1 MQYGEKNWST
11 LFVNTCI
18 IYVCKKIYTF
28 LNFFFNPDPKSLF
41 SCFFLSDPCPAFS
54 LSVGFGSSF
63 FLECWIRIN
72 FFSTVYGCGRFYP
85 GVATLQPQHCTLGF
99 SLGGAFFS
107 VFLAFLRCLSSAL
120 AQPSRPRSE
129 VVAQGEISVY
139 YIFIFIS

>member
-1 MQYGEKNWST
+1 MQGKELLQLS
-11 LFVNTCI
+11 
-18 IYVCKKIYTF
+18 TF
-28 LNFFFNPDPKSLF
+28 LSATDIS
-41 SCFFLSDPCPAFS
+41 SFFLQPRSKIALFLGFFSDPCPAFS

-129 VVAQGEISVY
+129 VVAQGEISV
-139 YIFIFIS
+139 IFSFSFLDFTFYPK